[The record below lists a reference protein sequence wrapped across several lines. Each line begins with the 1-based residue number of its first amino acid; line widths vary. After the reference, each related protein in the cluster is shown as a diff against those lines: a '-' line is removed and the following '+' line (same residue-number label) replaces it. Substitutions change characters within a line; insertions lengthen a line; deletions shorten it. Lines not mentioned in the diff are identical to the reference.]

1 MEILKQ
7 LHINKPFID
16 AFQQILNYS
25 KFGNFVLTKR
35 KRVGEFAT
43 MALTHECNQFVQGKL
58 PHKIKDPRSFTIPCN
73 IGESF
78 CGRQLCDIGPS
89 INLIHLFI
97 FKKLGIRAA
106 RQTTITLQ
114 LVDQSISYSQEKIED
129 VLVKVD
135 KFIFHAYF
143 IIMDFCADEET
154 PILLG
159 RSFLA
164 T

>member
-1 MEILKQ
+1 MQ
-7 LHINKPFID
+7 
-16 AFQQILNYS
+16 YW
-25 KFGNFVLTKR
+25 
-35 KRVGEFAT
+35 RV
-43 MALTHECNQFVQGKL
+43 
-58 PHKIKDPRSFTIPCN
+58 
-73 IGESF
+73 F
-78 CGRQLCDIGPS
+78 CGRALCDLGEN

-97 FKKLGIRAA
+97 FKNLGIRAA
-106 RQTTITLQ
+106 RQTTITLH
-114 LVDQSISYSQEKIED
+114 LVDQSISSPQEKIED

-135 KFIFHAYF
+135 KFVFHAYF